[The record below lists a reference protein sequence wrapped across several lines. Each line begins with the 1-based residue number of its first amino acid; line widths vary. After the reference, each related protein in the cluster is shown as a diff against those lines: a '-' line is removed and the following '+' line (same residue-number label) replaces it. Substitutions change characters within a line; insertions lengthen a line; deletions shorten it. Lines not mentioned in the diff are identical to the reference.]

1 MEKSY
6 GHIEQT
12 RLSCLIDINGTFL
25 KVDEACRTI
34 LLEDET
40 QSSSNFF
47 SSCLDKYAK
56 LFTSFLS
63 IVEKND
69 PSVIILK
76 HKNNKGILEI
86 EWTVT
91 SNDNEKSFSLSGL
104 IRQDFTTTELQNKIQ
119 EYIYPTIITDPSLKI
134 TSYNKAFDKVNPAL
148 SGTIIGMDL
157 KEVLIDKDGN
167 FIHEAIFSAG
177 NCFPIPL
184 QLKLNGQ
191 DNDYI
196 VSMLSLSDY
205 NIITLLPQANSSL
218 KENELKKKEEDIN
231 NFIYKVSHDFKGP
244 LTSLNGVLDIAADE
258 LKDSA
263 FIPFLNM
270 IRTCSDKLEALITT
284 LLELSRVQAT
294 PIIKEATDLHLL
306 ISELKNEIRKQVPVL
321 YDNVQLSVPD
331 TLPNFITDVRV
342 FRIALKHLLLNAFV
356 FQKKTRQQPIVELK
370 ISKDISAIEFEVIDN
385 GLGIAENKM
394 ERAFEMFYK
403 GSDYSVGTGM
413 GLYLAKVAIQRLS
426 GELILTSK
434 LDEGTRAIIKLPQS

>member
-1 MEKSY
+1 MEKSN
-6 GHIEQT
+6 GHIEHT
-12 RLSCLIDINGTFL
+12 RLSCMIDINGTFL
-25 KVDEACRTI
+25 KFDEACRAT
-34 LLEDET
+34 LLEDDT
-40 QSSSNFF
+40 RSSQSFL

-56 LFTSFLS
+56 LFISFLS
-63 IVEKND
+63 IVEKNV
-69 PSVIILK
+69 PSVIILR
-76 HKNNKGILEI
+76 HKNRRGVLEI
-86 EWTVT
+86 EWTVI
-91 SNDNEKSFSLSGL
+91 SNDNGKTFSLSGL

-119 EYIYPTIITDPSLKI
+119 EYVYPIITTDTSLKI
-134 TSYNKAFDKVNPAL
+134 TSYNKAFEKVNPEL
-148 SGTIIGMDL
+148 SGTLIGMDL

-177 NCFPIPL
+177 DCFLIPL

-191 DNDYI
+191 SKDCI
-196 VSMLSLSDY
+196 GSMLAVSDK
-205 NIITLLPQANSSL
+205 NIITLLPQTNISL
-218 KENELKKKEEDIN
+218 TENDLKKKEEDIN

-294 PIIKEATDLHLL
+294 PIVEEATDLKQL
-306 ISELKNEIRKQVPVL
+306 ISELKNEIRKQIPTL
-321 YDNVQLSVPD
+321 YDNVQLNIPD
-331 TLPNFITDVRV
+331 TFPIFITDVRV

-356 FQKKTRQQPIVELK
+356 FQKKTRQQPTVELK
-370 ISKDISAIEFEVIDN
+370 ISKDSSAIEFEVIDN

-394 ERAFEMFYK
+394 ERVFEMFYK

-434 LDEGTRAIIKLPQS
+434 LDEGTRTIIKLPQS

>member
-1 MEKSY
+1 MEKSN

-12 RLSCLIDINGTFL
+12 RLSCLIDVNGTFL
-25 KVDEACRTI
+25 KVDDACRTI
-34 LLEDET
+34 LLEGNLQT
-40 QSSSNFF
+40 SSNFF

-76 HKNNKGILEI
+76 HKYSKDILEI

-91 SNDNEKSFSLSGL
+91 LNDNGNSFSLNGL
-104 IRQDFTTTELQNKIQ
+104 IRPDFTASEVQNKIQ
-119 EYIYPTIITDPSLKI
+119 EYIYPIIITDSSLKI
-134 TSYNKAFDKVNPAL
+134 TSYNKAFEKVNPAL
-148 SGTIIGMDL
+148 SRTIIGMDL
-157 KEVLIDKDGN
+157 KDVLIDKDGN
-167 FIHEAIFSAG
+167 FIHEGIFSTG
-177 NCFPIPL
+177 NCFLIAL

-191 DNDYI
+191 NTDYI
-196 VSMLSLSDY
+196 VSILSVSDH

-294 PIIKEATDLHLL
+294 PIVEEATELYQL

-321 YDNVQLSVPD
+321 YDNVQLSIPD
-331 TLPNFITDVRV
+331 AFPTFTTDVRV

-370 ISKDISAIEFEVIDN
+370 ISKNNSAIEFEVIDN

-394 ERAFEMFYK
+394 ERVFEMFYK

-426 GELILTSK
+426 GELILKSK

>member
-6 GHIEQT
+6 RHIEHT
-12 RLSCLIDINGTFL
+12 RLFCLIDINGIILKADDTCRSILWDGDTTSSPNFL
-25 KVDEACRTI
+25 
-34 LLEDET
+34 
-40 QSSSNFF
+40 

-69 PSVIILK
+69 PSVIILR
-76 HKNNKGILEI
+76 HKTNRGILEI

-91 SNDNEKSFSLSGL
+91 SNDDGKSFSLSGL
-104 IRQDFTTTELQNKIQ
+104 IRHDFTSTEFQNKIQ
-119 EYIYPTIITDPSLKI
+119 EYIYPIITTDVSLKI
-134 TSYNKAFDKVNPAL
+134 ISCNKAFEKVNPAL
-148 SGTIIGMDL
+148 SGSIIGMDL

-167 FIHEAIFSAG
+167 FIHEGIISAG
-177 NCFPIPL
+177 NYFLIPL
-184 QLKLNGQ
+184 QLKLNGKST
-191 DNDYI
+191 DYI
-196 VSMLSLSDY
+196 VSILSVSDK
-205 NIITLLPQANSSL
+205 NIITLLPETNSSL
-218 KENELKKKEEDIN
+218 NDNELKKKEEDIN

-294 PIIKEATDLHLL
+294 PIVEEATDLNQL
-306 ISELKNEIRKQVPVL
+306 ITELKSEIRKQVPVL
-321 YDNVQLSVPD
+321 YDNVQLSIPD
-331 TLPNFITDVRV
+331 TFPIFKTDVRV

-356 FQKKTRQQPIVELK
+356 FQKKTRQQPTVELK
-370 ISKDISAIEFEVIDN
+370 INKDSSAIEFEVLDN
-385 GLGIAENKM
+385 GLGIADNKM

-413 GLYLAKVAIQRLS
+413 GLYLAKVAVQRLS